1 VLPGFDRWYNTEKE
15 AAMIELTDAQIKA
28 LDAQQSPLHLV
39 NPRTQ
44 EVYVLIRK
52 EVYDLTCNIVGG
64 GKGQVWDDEADDD
77 LIRKRA

>member
-1 VLPGFDRWYNTEKE
+1 
-15 AAMIELTDAQIKA
+15 MIELTNEQAQA
-28 LDAQQSPLHLV
+28 MEAQKGPLHVL

-52 EVYDLTCNIVGG
+52 DVYDLTCNIVGG
-64 GKGQVWDDEADDD
+64 GPGQVWDDEADDD